1 MKSRFAAA
9 TVAALALV
17 FSPAAQ
23 AAPAADSAA
32 EATPTI
38 TPYSAMVEI
47 LSCKYYPTRPW
58 CPNNSRYA

>member
-1 MKSRFAAA
+1 MTSRFAAA
-9 TVAALALV
+9 AVTALSLV
-17 FSPAAQ
+17 LSPVAQ
-23 AAPAADSAA
+23 AAPASNSVG